1 MNSIKVRV
9 CIVQKNYKMT
19 IEYDGSRYKGWQ
31 SQRNTDATVQGKLN
45 SVFSNLEGKDVEV
58 QGSGRTDAGVHAL
71 GQVAN
76 VHLSV
81 DCTISEILDY
91 ANHYLPE
98 DIGVV
103 KLEEASQRFHA
114 RLSAVKKTY
123 CYRIHNSSAPNVF
136 GRKWMFQ
143 IKEPLDVAAMEA
155 GARLLE
161 GTHDF
166 AAFCSHCPKNKSS
179 VRTVYQLAVVPKG
192 TEIDIVVTGNGFLH
206 KMVRIISGTLV
217 EIGLGK
223 REPEEIKL
231 LLEGGVRANAGITM
245 PAKGLTLQSVEY

>member
-1 MNSIKVRV
+1 MDVPDKRAVGYSRV
-9 CIVQKNYKMT
+9 
-19 IEYDGSRYKGWQ
+19 SL
-31 SQRNTDATVQGKLN
+31 DA
-45 SVFSNLEGKDVEV
+45 
-58 QGSGRTDAGVHAL
+58 
-71 GQVAN
+71 
-76 VHLSV
+76 
-81 DCTISEILDY
+81 
-91 ANHYLPE
+91 
-98 DIGVV
+98 
-103 KLEEASQRFHA
+103 
-114 RLSAVKKTY
+114 
-123 CYRIHNSSAPNVF
+123 
-136 GRKWMFQ
+136 
-143 IKEPLDVAAMEA
+143 AAMEV

-192 TEIDIVVTGNGFLH
+192 AEIDIVVTGNGFLH

>member
-81 DCTISEILDY
+81 DCTIPEILDY

-114 RLSAVKKTY
+114 RLSD
-123 CYRIHNSSAPNVF
+123 
-136 GRKWMFQ
+136 RK
-143 IKEPLDVAAMEA
+143 
-155 GARLLE
+155 
-161 GTHDF
+161 
-166 AAFCSHCPKNKSS
+166 S
-179 VRTVYQLAVVPKG
+179 VV
-192 TEIDIVVTGNGFLH
+192 
-206 KMVRIISGTLV
+206 
-217 EIGLGK
+217 
-223 REPEEIKL
+223 
-231 LLEGGVRANAGITM
+231 
-245 PAKGLTLQSVEY
+245 